1 MAAEREALDPTEVP
15 RPLAAS
21 GSRPM
26 TDPGGRR
33 RVLLPYLSAL
43 LIVEVLLVVAYI
55 LLPHSD
61 FFDLDKEYNLPS
73 LFSTLQLAG
82 IGVAS
87 LFAFEAERGGP
98 ARRAPLVWAWPL
110 IGLGFF
116 YLAADE
122 MLAIHEGVLT
132 DVVRHVLP
140 PDSLIQAVM
149 PWQMIFAPGILG
161 AFTMISA
168 MGYTRLAGR
177 RSLLAAALV
186 GLGLWAISFVL
197 EGAAK
202 PFFIPRGIYRLEVG
216 LEESAEM
223 LGETLV
229 LFAFASYAL
238 AAAREE
244 IAPREFVPWRLLIGT
259 AGGLVATAAVAIT
272 AVTVSNPGYLHRRAG
287 DKFVEKH
294 EWDSAITAY
303 QRALEIVPNDADITR
318 RLARAQL
325 DGRHYPE
332 AVMSYRQTIALSPA
346 AADLQNDLGVALQHA
361 GKTDDAIVAYEAAIG
376 IDAAYGRAHDNL
388 GLALE
393 ARKDYA
399 GAEQHYRLATG
410 DRRVAADAHRYL
422 GNLLERRGQLQEA
435 RQHWR
440 ESLTAD
446 PHQHDA
452 QTLRRRI
459 DEADRALSQHG
470 PGSAS

>member
-1 MAAEREALDPTEVP
+1 MPD
-15 RPLAAS
+15 S
-21 GSRPM
+21 
-26 TDPGGRR
+26 GRR
-33 RVLLPYLSAL
+33 RVLLPYLTAL

-140 PDSLIQAVM
+140 PGSLIQAVM

-161 AFTMISA
+161 AFIMIGA

-177 RSLLAAALV
+177 RSLLAAALG
-186 GLGLWAISFVL
+186 GLGLWALSFVL

-202 PFFIPRGIYRLEVG
+202 PIFIPRGLYRLEVG

-223 LGETLV
+223 LGETLL

-238 AAAREE
+238 AAMREE
-244 IAPREFVPWRLLIGT
+244 IVPREVVPWRLLLGT
-259 AGGLVATAAVAIT
+259 AGGLVAVAGVAIA

-294 EWDSAITAY
+294 EYDSAVTAY
-303 QRALEIVPNDADITR
+303 RRALAIVPNDADITR

-325 DGRHYPE
+325 DGRHYADA
-332 AVMSYRQTIALSPA
+332 AVSYRRAL
-346 AADLQNDLGVALQHA
+346 DLLPPNAELENDLGVALQRA
-361 GKTDDAIVAYEAAIG
+361 GEMDEAIAAYEAALG
-376 IDAAYGRAHDNL
+376 IEPAYGRAHDNL

-393 ARKDYA
+393 SRRDIA
-399 GAEQHYRLATG
+399 GAEAHFRQALG
-410 DRRVAADAHRYL
+410 DRRVAADAHRFL

-435 RQHWR
+435 REHWR
-440 ESLTAD
+440 QSLAAE
-446 PHQHDA
+446 PHQRDA
-452 QTLRRRI
+452 QGLRRRI
-459 DEADRALSQHG
+459 DQADRALSPRH
-470 PGSAS
+470 PASAS

>member
-1 MAAEREALDPTEVP
+1 MSAVEGLDPTGPP
-15 RPLAAS
+15 RSLPGPS
-21 GSRPM
+21 GRPSAGQG
-26 TDPGGRR
+26 DGR
-33 RVLLPYLSAL
+33 RVLLPYLIGLLIAQAL
-43 LIVEVLLVVAYI
+43 LVAAYI

-73 LFSTLQLAG
+73 LFSTLQLAA
-82 IGVAS
+82 IGAAS
-87 LFAFEAERGGP
+87 LFAFEAERGGQ

-110 IGLGFF
+110 IALGFF
-116 YLAADE
+116 YLSADE

-132 DVVRHVLP
+132 DLVRHVLP

-332 AVMSYRQTIALSPA
+332 AVVSYRQAIALSPA

-410 DRRVAADAHRYL
+410 DRRIAADAHRYL